1 MKWYQKK
8 NCDELNESGIDPDV
22 DKRSDLLKE
31 IV

>member
-8 NCDELNESGIDPDV
+8 NRDELNEWIVPDV
-22 DKRSDLLKE
+22 DKRSDLRKE